1 MGVSAQSIYNW
12 ERKKA
17 APRKEQLAALV
28 AFRSLGKREV
38 SARPKAQKAILAR
51 NAAAGPDAK
60 HSMRFIVSDTFPGF
74 PARIALALRQASK
87 FESRSGHAMS
97 ASPAAPKLHI

>member
-51 NAAAGPDAK
+51 TPPQVLTQ
-60 HSMRFIVSDTFPGF
+60 SIQCVS
-74 PARIALALRQASK
+74 S
-87 FESRSGHAMS
+87 
-97 ASPAAPKLHI
+97 